1 MENSRI
7 RKFKKKI
14 HSKKLESH
22 VRRYLRFRDD
32 ISVHVAGTT
41 ENMLKIIKII
51 TSGLYTI

>member
-7 RKFKKKI
+7 RKFKKI
-14 HSKKLESH
+14 HSTKLESH

-51 TSGLYTI
+51 TTGDGI